1 MRIGMSFVPEH
12 RSPEEWAEKLRQKG
26 MSAAVFPLD
35 YHAPVSRID
44 AYAKAAAEAG
54 LLLAEVGVWD
64 SPFLPDAAK
73 AAAAREKCLEQF
85 RLAEYI
91 GARCCVNVSGAAGP
105 VWSGCYPENYSER
118 LYGENVEFIR
128 FLCDQV
134 KPRRTCYT
142 LEVMQWM
149 LPDSPEQYRRLLDD
163 VGRDSF
169 AVHMDAANF
178 VNSAYRYTHHNEVID
193 KSFALLGDR
202 IRSCHLKDFRL
213 DDGVSFA
220 VREVPCG
227 SGILDLEHYLRKIR
241 ALGGEVP
248 VILEHLAEEE
258 EYDRAAARVIAAAG
272 RFDREEEA

>member
-1 MRIGMSFVPEH
+1 MRIGIGFVPEH
-12 RSPEEWAEKLRQKG
+12 RSPEEWAEKLRKKG

-35 YHAPVSRID
+35 YRAPVPQID
-44 AYAKAAAEAG
+44 AYVQAAAEAD

-64 SPFLPDAAK
+64 SPFQTDAAK
-73 AAAAREKCLEQF
+73 ATVAQEKCLEQF

-91 GARCCVNVSGAAGP
+91 GACCCVNVSGAAGP
-105 VWSGCYPENYSER
+105 VWSGCYPENYSEQ
-118 LYGENVEFIR
+118 LYWKNVEFIQ
-128 FLCDQV
+128 FLCDAI

-149 LPDSPEQYRRLLDD
+149 LPDSPEQYHKLLND
-163 VGRDSF
+163 VDRDSF

-193 KSFALLGDR
+193 RSFALLGNR

-227 SGILDLEHYLRKIR
+227 SGILDMDHYLRKIR
-241 ALGGEVP
+241 ELDGEVP
-248 VILEHLAEEE
+248 VILEHLADEE
-258 EYDRAAARVIAAAG
+258 EYDRAAARTIAAAKQL
-272 RFDREEEA
+272 DREEIQ